1 MTGTVE
7 ASDGEQRF
15 PEWRRTLAA
24 MVVVQ
29 AIMSLSFSFLT
40 PVLPLFLPELG
51 VVAEAQIYLWSGAL
65 AAITSFMAAI
75 FSPLWGRIADRRG
88 RKQMVIRSTLAI
100 GLCTLLMG
108 FTQDIWQMLG
118 ARTLMGIFAGFSSGS
133 VILIST
139 QMPVSKLNLALGL
152 MSSAQLAGSL
162 IGPVLG
168 GGLADLSG
176 SYRLPFFAAGVL
188 ALGSTLVCLVTVRE
202 VFTAPEPGAERPG
215 FGESARRVLQR
226 PELVALVAVLM
237 LTQFATLAVQPVIAL
252 YVQDIVGAQANL
264 ATLCG
269 VALSATGL
277 AGMAAVPLL
286 SRASDRFGEKRIL
299 MVALAGAALATAPQA
314 LVGSYQGFVVERFCL
329 GLFVGSIV
337 PVANALIA
345 KTTPAAERGMVF
357 GISSSAYFLGNSL
370 GPATGGVVAAYAGLP
385 WVFVVTTVLLATG
398 LVAVALAVAERPAT
412 RA

>member
-202 VFTAPEPGAERPG
+202 VFTAPESGAERPG
-215 FGESARRVLQR
+215 FGVSARRVLQR

-314 LVGSYQGFVVERFCL
+314 LVGSYQGFVVGRFCL

>member
-215 FGESARRVLQR
+215 FRESARRVLQR

-398 LVAVALAVAERPAT
+398 LVAVAIAVAERPAT

>member
-15 PEWRRTLAA
+15 PQWRRTLAA

-215 FGESARRVLQR
+215 FRESARRVLQR

-398 LVAVALAVAERPAT
+398 LVAVAIAVAERPVTPA
-412 RA
+412 

>member
-15 PEWRRTLAA
+15 PQWRRTLAA

-118 ARTLMGIFAGFSSGS
+118 ARTLMGIFAGFSSAS

-215 FGESARRVLQR
+215 FRESARRVLQR

-398 LVAVALAVAERPAT
+398 LVAVAIAVAERPAT

>member
-15 PEWRRTLAA
+15 PQWRRTLAA

-215 FGESARRVLQR
+215 FRESARRVLQR

-398 LVAVALAVAERPAT
+398 LVAVAIAVAERPAT